1 MKGCHTMFRFASAKV
16 NMGKRASAFRAEAG
30 TFCASQ
36 GFSRGMIIM
45 MDAMIMA
52 SILLSR
58 SITLVGLYLP
68 VLVILLPQQ
77 SFSPDLKRIAAH

>member
-1 MKGCHTMFRFASAKV
+1 MFRFASAKM
-16 NMGKRASAFRAEAG
+16 NTGRRASAFRAEAG

-36 GFSRGMIIM
+36 GFSRGMIIT

-58 SITLVGLYLP
+58 SITLVVLYLP
-68 VLVILLPQQ
+68 VLVMLLPRQ
-77 SFSPDLKRIAAH
+77 SFSPDLKRIVAR